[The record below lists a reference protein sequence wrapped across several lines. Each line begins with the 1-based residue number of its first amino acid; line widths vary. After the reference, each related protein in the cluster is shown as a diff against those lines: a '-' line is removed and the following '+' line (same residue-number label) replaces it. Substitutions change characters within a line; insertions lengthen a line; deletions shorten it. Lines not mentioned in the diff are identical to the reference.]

1 MLTLPANFLLLLI
14 KLCIAHL
21 ISDYFLQFNSWVA
34 DKEKN
39 KIRSPKLYAHI
50 AVTFLAAGLISGE
63 WLVALFIAATHGAI
77 DITKIYLGKKDGL
90 SFVIDQLLHFAI
102 LIFSSLWLS
111 NEVPQILMFVN
122 SLSKSVSF
130 WAITLGYLLVTFPM
144 SVVIGILIY
153 RWRRDIDAPYEELQ
167 KIDETEK

>member
-1 MLTLPANFLLLLI
+1 MLKKPLLISVYLYAYPSANFLLLLI

-102 LIFSSLWLS
+102 LQQLA
-111 NEVPQILMFVN
+111 Q
-122 SLSKSVSF
+122 
-130 WAITLGYLLVTFPM
+130 
-144 SVVIGILIY
+144 
-153 RWRRDIDAPYEELQ
+153 
-167 KIDETEK
+167 